1 VQATGIAGLLEVE
14 NANGGVRASRTRG
27 ATVKTSFAPVVLDA
41 VAGPVQIE
49 NQNGMVDATSTAQA
63 TCQPVIIR
71 TSFSSIR
78 VHLLPSASYR
88 VTAHTS
94 FGKIQT
100 DFPLTVS
107 GSLSNDELNGTIGGG
122 RCEMRLTNNNGSI
135 EILKSGS

>member
-1 VQATGIAGLLEVE
+1 
-14 NANGGVRASRTRG
+14 
-27 ATVKTSFAPVVLDA
+27 VKTSFAPVVLDA
-41 VAGPVQIE
+41 ISGPVQIE
-49 NQNGMVDATSTAQA
+49 NQNGMVDATSTAQGA
-63 TCQPVIIR
+63 CQPVIIR

-78 VHLLPSASYR
+78 VHLLPNASYR
-88 VTAHTS
+88 VAARTS
-94 FGKIQT
+94 FGKIRT